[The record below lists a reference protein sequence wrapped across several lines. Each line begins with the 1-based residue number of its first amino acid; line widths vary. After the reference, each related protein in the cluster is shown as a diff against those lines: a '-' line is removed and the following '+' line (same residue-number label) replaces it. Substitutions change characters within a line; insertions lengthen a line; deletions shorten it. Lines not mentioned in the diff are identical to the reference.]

1 IRKGKTHQQMEWW
14 ETTDEYNPGIS
25 IWRGKPILN
34 EESDLEILVKEEMD
48 FKEEKEESDL
58 EILIKDEMAETVPQ
72 GKCKAENTIDSDQ
85 SVVVISSDD
94 EMEVDSSPLKQSI
107 RKKRQRISSVSH
119 KVTKSQINVPMLL
132 LRVSFHDDPV
142 PA

>member
-1 IRKGKTHQQMEWW
+1 MEWW

-72 GKCKAENTIDSDQ
+72 GSA
-85 SVVVISSDD
+85 
-94 EMEVDSSPLKQSI
+94 SI
-107 RKKRQRISSVSH
+107 KVFLTPRGLGGGGICHRKSYTTHKVLILYSFRFQNSKTSGINYKSVSCAR
-119 KVTKSQINVPMLL
+119 TSKS
-132 LRVSFHDDPV
+132 S
-142 PA
+142 